1 MGREF
6 ALRLFAA
13 ALVIVGIVLSGGAAT
28 ALSISPNP
36 VNATKPGFDA
46 DLNLISIVG
55 DTMTVQVS
63 VNVGTLTA
71 FEVSLLT
78 DGLGG
83 FSFIPV
89 VSSNAGTGDVA
100 MANLYNV
107 ANQGFFGVVNAG
119 QTSDEIV
126 LQFDAPITQGWT
138 GNINLSDGIITSVGY
153 TIVPEPG
160 TLALVG
166 TGLIMMGSIR
176 RRRAAR

>member
-1 MGREF
+1 MKKNQRFQSVEVAIAVRVQLVWTLLVIAQLAGSPAVGFLGREF

-78 DGLGG
+78 DGVGG

-100 MANLYNV
+100 MVNLYNV
-107 ANQGFFGVVNAG
+107 ANQGFFGPVNAG

-126 LQFDAPITQGWT
+126 LQFDAPITQGR
-138 GNINLSDGIITSVGY
+138 GATS
-153 TIVPEPG
+153 I
-160 TLALVG
+160 
-166 TGLIMMGSIR
+166 
-176 RRRAAR
+176 